1 MTKRKNQNGEVFR
14 LRLVKMQEDEDVT
27 PCSDEKDKAMGG
39 SKSAFVRQMS
49 SFADELDLMI
59 ENIMKI

>member
-1 MTKRKNQNGEVFR
+1 MTQRKIQNGEVFR
-14 LRLVKMQEDEDVT
+14 LHLVKMQEDEDLT
-27 PCSDEKDKAMGG
+27 PSADEKDKTLGG
-39 SKSAFVRQMS
+39 SKSGFVRQMN